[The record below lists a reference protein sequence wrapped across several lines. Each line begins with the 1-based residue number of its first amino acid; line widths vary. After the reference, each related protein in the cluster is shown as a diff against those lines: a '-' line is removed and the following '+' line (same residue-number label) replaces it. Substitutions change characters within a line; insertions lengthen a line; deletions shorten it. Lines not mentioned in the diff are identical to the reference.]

1 MRRMVIASL
10 AESREVGSALLAM
23 PDSRHTLISRALR
36 LSYITI
42 GWNSLV
48 GVSALVLAIIAG
60 SPATAAFGLSG
71 LLDSSASVVLVWR
84 FRHEQQNPDAAEH
97 VERRAQRFIVVAMLG
112 IAIYVAFGALRA
124 LISGSHAKESVLAVG
139 LAGLSLLVLPWLG
152 RAKLVVAVA
161 LPSPALRGDAVLTIA
176 AAALAGITLAALLL
190 NSYFGWWWADPIAAL
205 LIAIAL
211 AAEAVRVAI
220 RHAFG

>member
-1 MRRMVIASL
+1 VIGWPAG
-10 AESREVGSALLAM
+10 SREVWSVCVAM
-23 PDSRHTLISRALR
+23 ADPRHSLISRALV

-42 GWNSLV
+42 GWNGLT
-48 GVSALVLAIIAG
+48 GVCALVLAIIAS

-84 FRHEQQNPDAAEH
+84 FRHEQGNPDAAEH
-97 VERRAQRFIVVAMLG
+97 VERRAQRFIVVAMFG
-112 IAIYVAFGALRA
+112 VAMYVAVGALRA
-124 LISGSHAKESVLAVG
+124 LISGSHATESELAAV

-152 RAKLVVAVA
+152 RAKLVVAAA

-176 AAALAGITLAALLL
+176 AAALAGITLTALLL
-190 NSYFGWWWADPIAAL
+190 NSSFGWWWADPIAAL
-205 LIAIAL
+205 VIACGL
-211 AAEAVRVAI
+211 AGEGARVAN